1 MSTIHSMQITLEPNG
16 WHAFRATCS
25 DPAADC
31 HYICAEGCESWGPI
45 VRNEAGAVMGHVTD
59 DNAVGP
65 LHHMEYVEECNYVG
79 FLNGSDCVD
88 ELMEGEPIV
97 FTVPAEFIFDG
108 CDEVTWKAI
117 ANGEES

>member
-1 MSTIHSMQITLEPNG
+1 MTPIHAMQVTIEPG
-16 WHAFRATCS
+16 CWTPTFRATCS

-31 HYICAEGCESWGPI
+31 HYVCAEGCESWGPI
-45 VRNEAGAVMGHVTD
+45 VRNEAGAVMGHEADGGSGT
-59 DNAVGP
+59 
-65 LHHMEYVEECNYVG
+65 HRMEHVEECNYVG
-79 FLNGSDCVD
+79 FLDASDYVD

-117 ANGEES
+117 ANGGES